1 MRLTLMEATQCLDD
15 VGCSPEQR
23 PQHSRQDKQNQSL
36 LPSAGC
42 VALRKRATPV
52 KFVISGLSISIK

>member
-1 MRLTLMEATQCLDD
+1 MEATQCLDY